1 MKAKA
6 AQIDMISTLIA
17 VDMSGLSKR
26 FEKTR
31 VG

>member
-17 VDMSGLSKR
+17 GDMIGLSNG
-26 FEKTR
+26 F
-31 VG
+31 GPG

>member
-17 VDMSGLSKR
+17 VDMLGVSNG
-26 FEKTR
+26 FEP
-31 VG
+31 G